1 MKTCLPAAVVWLVL
15 LFCFAL
21 MPAIAGSAENH
32 AALSSDAAFRP
43 VRIRA
48 FAPESDTSVVVREG
62 RERFLR
68 LTLADACPALANA
81 SRIAFQVGP
90 GLVVADHDGALVPVV
105 RNTAPAVLSAATP
118 HAHLIAVRAEGRTAC
133 RLMGV
138 AEVDRALFDAAA
150 AIHGRRD
157 NRYAG
162 DGRPAG

>member
-1 MKTCLPAAVVWLVL
+1 MKTCLPAAVVSLVL

-43 VRIRA
+43 TRVRA
-48 FAPESDTSVVVREG
+48 FAPESETSVVVREG
-62 RERFLR
+62 RGRYLR
-68 LTLADACPALANA
+68 LTLAGACPSLANA

-90 GLVVADHDGALVPVV
+90 GLVVADHEGALVPIV
-105 RNTAPAVLSAATP
+105 RNAAPAVLSAATP
-118 HAHLIAVRAEGRTAC
+118 HAHLVAVGPDGRTAC
-133 RLMGV
+133 RLVGV
-138 AEVDRALFDAAA
+138 AEVDRALFGAAA
-150 AIHGRRD
+150 AIHGDRD